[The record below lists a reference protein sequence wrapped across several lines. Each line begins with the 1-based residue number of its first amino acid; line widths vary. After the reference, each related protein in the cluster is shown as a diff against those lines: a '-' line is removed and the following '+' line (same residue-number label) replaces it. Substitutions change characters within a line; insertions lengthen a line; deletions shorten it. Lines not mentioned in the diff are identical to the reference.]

1 MTKILVICAHPD
13 DESLGLGGTIIK
25 HTQKG
30 DDVRILIFCDGESAR
45 ESSSDKILKREKQAL
60 RATNIL
66 GANSIKFLKYPD
78 EKLDAVSM
86 LELVQKIEKFTK
98 TWNPEVVYTHFW
110 GDVNQDHKKLFEATI
125 IYSRST
131 PTTKIKRLIC
141 YETPSSTDWGIESFV
156 PNLFITIDNVLKK
169 KLSAISQ
176 YKQEIQNYPHP
187 RSIEA
192 ITNRSKFWGSKVGR
206 KNVEAFV
213 SIREIE

>member
-78 EKLDAVSM
+78 EKLDTVSM

-141 YETPSSTDWGIESFV
+141 YETPSSTDWGIELFV